1 MLYPQLVT
9 CSRIQSFERL
19 VIRFC
24 GDLVR
29 WKSSTVSALG
39 SSSCP
44 SAHMSGV
51 WIHMAATSLTMQRLA
66 SDLVINPLTSLCFYI
81 SVPPICLAPLASCAA
96 NMHKK
101 AEWNAGITNMTVRE
115 GDVHDCDPV
124 RQGHVS
130 AFLVT
135 SSEFARESLASQFC
149 SPTALT
155 PGRFAASLCLCLS
168 MSDEPSHE
176 SRNAGI
182 LPALARCTRAGPCQI
197 IGPVWT
203 FRRRTAWLTS
213 DMPADAQLRRCSWTA
228 DQSHSQCPRRTK
240 LPPRSQ

>member
-1 MLYPQLVT
+1 M
-9 CSRIQSFERL
+9 
-19 VIRFC
+19 
-24 GDLVR
+24 R

-66 SDLVINPLTSLCFYI
+66 SDLVINPLTSLCSYI
-81 SVPPICLAPLASCAA
+81 SAPPICLAPLASCAA
-96 NMHKK
+96 NTHNKE
-101 AEWNAGITNMTVRE
+101 EWNAGITNMTVRE

-155 PGRFAASLCLCLS
+155 HGRFATSLCLCLC
-168 MSDEPSHE
+168 
-176 SRNAGI
+176 
-182 LPALARCTRAGPCQI
+182 LCLC
-197 IGPVWT
+197 
-203 FRRRTAWLTS
+203 L
-213 DMPADAQLRRCSWTA
+213 
-228 DQSHSQCPRRTK
+228 
-240 LPPRSQ
+240 